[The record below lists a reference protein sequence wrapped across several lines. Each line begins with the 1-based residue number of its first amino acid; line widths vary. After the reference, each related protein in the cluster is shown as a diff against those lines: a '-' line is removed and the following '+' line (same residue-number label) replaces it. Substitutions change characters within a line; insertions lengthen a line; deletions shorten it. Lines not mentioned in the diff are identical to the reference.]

1 MPNLASVRLRKLL
14 RRFLAGTAILLCLP
28 LPSLAAQAQSAV
40 PPQDASS
47 SNSPSIDYT
56 QREAQPNL
64 SVDRDPILSPDAVD
78 NLPIL
83 PAPAGKALSKS
94 SSGAYVLHE
103 DVNEVILDCTVVD
116 KNGRLATGLKASD
129 FRVWEDGVPQ
139 KIASFQYGDVPVS
152 VGILVDNSGSMR
164 DKREAANQAALELV
178 RDSNPQDR
186 AFIVNFN
193 NHAYLDQGFTS
204 NISDLERGLEHYDAT
219 GETALY
225 DAVAAS
231 ADELAAHAKWPK
243 QVLLIITD
251 GEDDASRLTLQQTVA
266 RVQRLGGPVIYSIGM
281 LFESESKQEAAQARQ
296 ALETLSTDTGG
307 MAFFPRSNRDM
318 GAIAQEVARDIRD
331 QYMIGYHSTRPPAL
345 GGYRT
350 VRVEANS
357 RHYGRL
363 IVRTRKGY
371 YPRQVRQMHAVE
383 TAQKVK

>member
-1 MPNLASVRLRKLL
+1 MPNLASVRIRQLFRWFLPVVALL
-14 RRFLAGTAILLCLP
+14 LFTSLP
-28 LPSLAAQAQSAV
+28 PLAAHAQSSAAAQSA
-40 PPQDASS
+40 PSS
-47 SNSPSIDYT
+47 TSPSIDYT
-56 QREAQPNL
+56 QREAQPSL
-64 SVDRDPILSPDAVD
+64 TVDRDPVLSPDAVD
-78 NLPIL
+78 NLPIS
-83 PAPAGKALSKS
+83 PNVQGKALSKS
-94 SSGAYVLHE
+94 GSGGYVLRE
-103 DVNEVILDCTVVD
+103 NVNEVVLDCTVID
-116 KNGRLATGLKASD
+116 RKGNLATGLKPRD

-164 DKREAANQAALELV
+164 DKREVANRAALELV

-193 NHAYLDQGFTS
+193 NHAYLDQGPTS

-281 LFESESKQEAAQARQ
+281 LFESESKQEAQRARQ
-296 ALETLSTDTGG
+296 ALETLSNDTGG
-307 MAFFPRSNRDM
+307 IAFFPRSNRDM
-318 GAIAQEVARDIRD
+318 DTIAQQVARDIRD
-331 QYMIGYHSTRPPAL
+331 QYMIGYHSTRSPEL

-350 VRVEANS
+350 VRVEGSS
-357 RHYGRL
+357 RRYGNL

-371 YPRQVRQMHAVE
+371 YPSQVRQMHAVE
-383 TAQKVK
+383 TAQQIK